1 MLEPVTCRCC
11 GQTIHPRDNAGT
23 GDLPLCL
30 TCLEDR
36 YTACA
41 RCGTL
46 IPNHQACYLPSGVDE
61 DEPYCPDCYLTVAG
75 QKPIHDYYRPS
86 PCFWGG
92 WALLFR
98 RGAGG
103 RRGRR
108 GQRHRPP
115 PPGHRQPGPAPR
127 STASTTVPWMTALN
141 R

>member
-11 GQTIHPRDNAGT
+11 DQTIHPRDNAGT

-61 DEPYCPDCYLTVAG
+61 DARTLQRGVHAQHLRPLHAQHARAG
-75 QKPIHDYYRPS
+75 CGHHRSNDRPGS
-86 PCFWGG
+86 GVTQSIEG
-92 WALLFR
+92 ALSKRQRALF
-98 RGAGG
+98 
-103 RRGRR
+103 
-108 GQRHRPP
+108 
-115 PPGHRQPGPAPR
+115 
-127 STASTTVPWMTALN
+127 L
-141 R
+141 